1 MRWPVKAV
9 ALVGVLA
16 GSVGL
21 SHQVCAKQEM
31 QEHDMSEN
39 QLTKM
44 ADAQALWD
52 KAIAQVRKEL
62 LAHRHA
68 ADPKLRAQGEYFI
81 RNLQTVAFNMYVAP
95 RQQYPAFY
103 TQSFFMPFEL
113 SWGTQNPDFLN
124 HNAFLDGART
134 YRIWGNAK
142 GSYWTTIQAMAGFWG
157 DEKMAMLGHIDF
169 DDIPIAENGDFEI
182 FMGPNPPA
190 ETGGKTWLKLDP
202 AADNV
207 MLAVREVYMD
217 WERER
222 IVDIHI
228 ETLDRQA
235 DAPIWLDEAELA
247 PRIAKAARFVEYAWQ
262 FSSGQ
267 MKPSQDLPPAN
278 VFVTDSTAGQHGGN
292 PVAAY
297 LPMHYE
303 ITPDQALIITMTPI
317 EARYWGF
324 QTSSVWGQTNDYS
337 YHQSSLNAEQVRTD
351 ADGKVRIVLSLSDPG
366 VPNWLDPVG
375 IGTGSVLLR
384 WYKAKGTAVPETA
397 VVPLANLRKDLPA
410 DTPTV
415 SAAQRVE
422 QLKARARASLRRF
435 KQ

>member
-1 MRWPVKAV
+1 MTGRISAV
-9 ALVGVLA
+9 CAAMAIVLA
-16 GSVGL
+16 APAALAAGGG
-21 SHQVCAKQEM
+21 
-31 QEHDMSEN
+31 D
-39 QLTKM
+39 KM
-44 ADAQALWD
+44 TEAAPATMAEAQAQWD
-52 KAIAQVRKEL
+52 AAIARARSEL

-68 ADPKLRAQGEYFI
+68 KDPALLAQGHYFLGT
-81 RNLQTVAFNMYVAP
+81 LQTVAFNMYVAP

-113 SWGTQNPDFLN
+113 TWGTQNPDFLN
-124 HNAFLDGART
+124 HNAFLDGAHT

-142 GSYWTTIQAMAGFWG
+142 GNYWTTIQAMAGFWG

-190 ETGGKTWLKLDP
+190 DTKGKTWLKLHP
-202 AADNV
+202 EARNV
-207 MLAVREVYMD
+207 MLAVREVYMGWD
-217 WERER
+217 RER
-222 IVDIHI
+222 ILDLHI
-228 ETLDRQA
+228 ETLDR
-235 DAPIWLDEAELA
+235 DEVAPMWFDEAEMA
-247 PRIAKAARFVEYAWQ
+247 RRYAKAAKFVDYAWK

-267 MKPSQDLPPAN
+267 MNPSKEPAPVN
-278 VFVTDSTAGQHGGN
+278 NFKTDGTAGQHGGN

-297 LPMHYE
+297 IGMDYQIGPK
-303 ITPDQALIITMTPI
+303 DALIIEMTAI

-351 ADGKVRIVLSLSDPG
+351 ADGKVRLLLSLADPG

-384 WYKAKGTAVPETA
+384 WYKAKGTATPVTRL
-397 VVPLANLRKDLPA
+397 VPLADLRKHLPT

-415 SAAQRVE
+415 SSAERAE
-422 QLKARARASLRRF
+422 QLKVRARASLRRF

>member
-1 MRWPVKAV
+1 MRG
-9 ALVGVLA
+9 LTGMLA
-16 GSVGL
+16 AVGL
-21 SHQVCAKQEM
+21 SSAPVAYGEQAEHVENTITQGKAMAEKPQSQIEAAQSAWDGTTAKVQ
-31 QEHDMSEN
+31 
-39 QLTKM
+39 
-44 ADAQALWD
+44 
-52 KAIAQVRKEL
+52 REL
-62 LAHRHA
+62 LAHHYA
-68 ADPKLRAQGEYFI
+68 ADSQLRAQGEYFI

-157 DEKMAMLGHIDF
+157 DEKMSMLGHIDF

-190 ETGGKTWLKLDP
+190 DMDGKTWLKLDP
-202 AADNV
+202 TTDNV

-222 IVDIHI
+222 ILDIHI
-228 ETLDRQA
+228 ETMDRPA
-235 DAPIWLDEAELA
+235 DAPIWLDEDELA
-247 PRIAKAARFVEYAWQ
+247 PRIAKAARFVEYAWK
-262 FSSGQ
+262 FASGGKDHPPVNSFVMPSS
-267 MKPSQDLPPAN
+267 ATE
-278 VFVTDSTAGQHGGN
+278 VGGN

-297 LPMHYE
+297 VPMRYE
-303 ITPDQALIITMTPI
+303 IAADEALIITMTPI

-337 YHQSSLNAEQVRTD
+337 YHQSSLNAQQVRTD
-351 ADGKVRIVLSLSDPG
+351 TDGKVRIVLSLSDPG

-375 IGTGSVLLR
+375 VGTGSVLLR

-397 VVPLANLRKDLPA
+397 VVALAELRQHLPA
-410 DTPTV
+410 DTPKV
-415 SAAQRVE
+415 GAAQRAE
-422 QLKARARASLRRF
+422 ELKARARASLRRF

>member
-1 MRWPVKAV
+1 MIRTA
-9 ALVGVLA
+9 ALALATMSLA
-16 GSVGL
+16 GGGVANAQAATGEP
-21 SHQVCAKQEM
+21 A
-31 QEHDMSEN
+31 MSE
-39 QLTKM
+39 QAPATM
-44 ADAQALWD
+44 AEAQALWD
-52 KAIAQVRKEL
+52 RTIAQARSEL

-68 ADPKLRAQGEYFI
+68 ADPQLLAQGHYFLG
-81 RNLQTVAFNMYVAP
+81 NLQTVAFNMYVAP

-103 TQSFFMPFEL
+103 SQSFFMPFEL

-124 HNAFLDGART
+124 HNAFIDGART

-142 GSYWTTIQAMAGFWG
+142 GTYWTTIQAMAGFWG

-190 ETGGKTWLKLDP
+190 DTSGKTWLKLDP
-202 AADNV
+202 DARNV

-217 WERER
+217 WDETRLL
-222 IVDIHI
+222 DLHI
-228 ETLDRQA
+228 ETLDRDPQA
-235 DAPIWLDEAELA
+235 PMWFGEDELA
-247 PRIAKAARFVEYAWQ
+247 SRYAKAARFVDYAWK
-262 FSSGQ
+262 FSSEQ
-267 MKPSQDLPPAN
+267 MAPSKEAAPVN
-278 VFVTDSTAGQHGGN
+278 RFRTDGTAGQHGGN

-297 LPMHYE
+297 IGMDYRIGADE
-303 ITPDQALIITMTPI
+303 ALIIEMTPI

-324 QTSSVWGQTNDYS
+324 QTASVWGQTNDYS
-337 YHQSSLNAEQVRTD
+337 YHQSSLNAQQVKVD
-351 ADGKVRIVLSLSDPG
+351 GDGKVRLVLALGDPG

-375 IGTGSVLLR
+375 IGAGSVLLR
-384 WYKAKGTAVPETA
+384 WYKAKGTATPETRL
-397 VVPLANLRKDLPA
+397 VPLADLRRHLPK

-415 SAAQRVE
+415 TPAERAE

>member
-1 MRWPVKAV
+1 MTEPAPATV
-9 ALVGVLA
+9 A
-16 GSVGL
+16 
-21 SHQVCAKQEM
+21 E
-31 QEHDMSEN
+31 
-39 QLTKM
+39 
-44 ADAQALWD
+44 AQAIWD
-52 KAIAQVRKEL
+52 RTVASARKEL
-62 LAHRHA
+62 LAHRYA
-68 ADPKLRAQGEYFI
+68 ADPALLAQGQYFLG
-81 RNLQTVAFNMYVAP
+81 NLETVAFNMYVAP

-124 HNAFLDGART
+124 HNAFIDGART

-142 GSYWTTIQAMAGFWG
+142 GSYWTTIQAMTGFWG
-157 DEKMAMLGHIDF
+157 DEKMAQLGQIDF

-190 ETGGKTWLKLDP
+190 DTKGKTWLKLDP
-202 AADNV
+202 AAHNV

-217 WERER
+217 WESTR
-222 IVDIHI
+222 IVDLHI
-228 ETLDRQA
+228 ETLDRDA
-235 DAPIWLDEAELA
+235 DAPMWFDEQELA
-247 PRIAKAARFVEYAWQ
+247 KRIAKGAKFIEFAWR

-267 MKPSQDLPPAN
+267 MDKAKASPPVNSFVMPSGATE
-278 VFVTDSTAGQHGGN
+278 VGGN

-297 LPMHYE
+297 VPMQFE
-303 ITPDQALIITMTPI
+303 VAPDEALIIAMTPI

-324 QTSSVWGQTNDYS
+324 QTASVWGQTNDYS
-337 YHQSSLNAEQVRTD
+337 YHQSSLNAEQAKVD
-351 ADGKVRIVLSLSDPG
+351 SDGKVRLVLSLSDPG

-375 IGTGSVLLR
+375 VGTGSVLLR
-384 WYKAKGTAVPETA
+384 WYKARGTAVPETQL
-397 VVPLANLRKDLPA
+397 VPLAELRRHLPK

-415 SAAQRVE
+415 TPAERTE

>member
-1 MRWPVKAV
+1 MQRGIGLL
-9 ALVGVLA
+9 ALAVLA
-16 GSVGL
+16 ATLPGRAQSQPGKEVSV
-21 SHQVCAKQEM
+21 
-31 QEHDMSEN
+31 N
-39 QLTKM
+39 QP
-44 ADAQALWD
+44 APVSIAEAQAQWD
-52 KAIAQVRKEL
+52 ETIARARREL

-68 ADPKLRAQGEYFI
+68 ADPQLLAQGLYFLG
-81 RNLQTVAFNMYVAP
+81 NLQTVAFNMYVAP

-124 HNAFLDGART
+124 HNALIDGAHT

-190 ETGGKTWLKLDP
+190 DAKGKTWLKLDP
-202 AADNV
+202 QARNV

-217 WERER
+217 WDKTCML
-222 IVDIHI
+222 DIHI
-228 ETLDRQA
+228 ETLDREVK
-235 DAPIWLDEAELA
+235 APIWFDESELA
-247 PRIAKAARFVEYAWQ
+247 RRQVKAAKFLDYAWK

-267 MKPSQDLPPAN
+267 MTPPGTPPPPLN
-278 VFVTDSTAGQHGGN
+278 TFKTDGIAGQHGGN

-297 LPMHYE
+297 IGMDFQISANE
-303 ITPDQALIITMTPI
+303 ALIITMTPI

-324 QTSSVWGQTNDYS
+324 QTASVWGQTNDYS
-337 YHQSSLNAEQVRTD
+337 YHQSSLNAQQVRTD
-351 ADGKVRIVLSLSDPG
+351 ADGKVRLVLALSDPG

-384 WYKAKGTAVPETA
+384 WYKAKATATPETRL
-397 VVPLANLRKDLPA
+397 VPLTDLRAHLPN
-410 DTPTV
+410 DTPEV
-415 SAAQRVE
+415 SAEERAE
-422 QLKARARASLRRF
+422 QLKARARSSLRRF

>member
-1 MRWPVKAV
+1 VFRTA
-9 ALVGVLA
+9 ACLLATFSLA
-16 GSVGL
+16 GGAAA
-21 SHQVCAKQEM
+21 HAQAATGETA
-31 QEHDMSEN
+31 MSE
-39 QLTKM
+39 QAPTTM
-44 ADAQALWD
+44 AEAQALWD
-52 KAIAQVRKEL
+52 RTIAQARGEL

-68 ADPKLRAQGEYFI
+68 ADPQLLAQGHYFLG
-81 RNLQTVAFNMYVAP
+81 NLQTVAFNMYVAP

-124 HNAFLDGART
+124 HNAFIDGSRT
-134 YRIWGNAK
+134 YRIWGNAR
-142 GSYWTTIQAMAGFWG
+142 GTYWTTIQAMAGFWG

-169 DDIPIAENGDFEI
+169 DDIPIAANGDFEI

-190 ETGGKTWLKLDP
+190 DTGGKTWLRLDP
-202 AADNV
+202 EARNV

-217 WERER
+217 WEQTRML
-222 IVDIHI
+222 DLHI
-228 ETLDRQA
+228 ETLDRDPQA
-235 DAPIWLDEAELA
+235 PMWFGEAELA
-247 PRIAKAARFVEYAWQ
+247 RRYAKAAKFVEFAWR

-267 MKPSQDLPPAN
+267 MNPSKERPPVN
-278 VFVTDSTAGQHGGN
+278 SFVMPSGATEIGGN

-297 LPMHYE
+297 IGMDYR
-303 ITPDQALIITMTPI
+303 ISPDEALIIEMTPI

-351 ADGKVRIVLSLSDPG
+351 ADGKVRLVLALSDPG

-384 WYKAKGTAVPETA
+384 WYKAKGTATPETRL
-397 VVPLANLRKDLPA
+397 VPLADLRQHLPK
-410 DTPTV
+410 DTPAV
-415 SAAQRVE
+415 GPAERGE

>member
-1 MRWPVKAV
+1 MSEPAPVTV
-9 ALVGVLA
+9 AEAQAAWDRTVNTARAEL
-16 GSVGL
+16 L
-21 SHQVCAKQEM
+21 SHPRAK
-31 QEHDMSEN
+31 DP
-39 QLTKM
+39 
-44 ADAQALWD
+44 A
-52 KAIAQVRKEL
+52 L
-62 LAHRHA
+62 LA
-68 ADPKLRAQGEYFI
+68 QGHYF
-81 RNLQTVAFNMYVAP
+81 LGTLETVAFNMYVAP

-124 HNAFLDGART
+124 HNAFLDGAHT

-157 DEKMAMLGHIDF
+157 DEKMAQLGQIDF

-190 ETGGKTWLKLDP
+190 DTKGKTWLKLDP
-202 AADNV
+202 QARNV

-222 IVDIHI
+222 IVDLHI
-228 ETLDRQA
+228 ETLDR
-235 DAPIWLDEAELA
+235 DAEAPMWFDEAELA
-247 PRIAKAARFVEYAWQ
+247 KRIVKGAKFIEFAWK
-262 FSSGQ
+262 FTSGQ
-267 MKPSQDLPPAN
+267 MDRGKEKPPVNAFLVP
-278 VFVTDSTAGQHGGN
+278 STTTEIGGN

-297 LPMHYE
+297 VPMDFD
-303 ITPDQALIITMTPI
+303 IGPKDALIIAMTPI

-324 QTSSVWGQTNDYS
+324 QTASVWGQTNDYS
-337 YHQSSLNAEQVRTD
+337 YHQSSLNAEQAKVD
-351 ADGKVRIVLSLSDPG
+351 SDGKVRLVLSLSDPG

-384 WYKAKGTAVPETA
+384 WYKAKGTAVPETTL
-397 VVPLANLRKDLPA
+397 VPLADLREHLPA
-410 DTPTV
+410 DTPKVTP
-415 SAAQRVE
+415 AERAK